1 MKHLLLAPFLLGFIS
16 PVFADSWR
24 DIDDLKQLIESNGTK
39 IKELN
44 NCEENNLGHYSFSKQ
59 NDVLTICTNNIN
71 TQDPSE
77 YWEVLAHEAAHAMQ
91 ACNRNTLWQS
101 KYHPRMLRALKSEA
115 PYYAEI
121 LKQYRGRDK
130 ILELEAFDMELK
142 TPSEV
147 IDNYDYYCLR
157 NENDVEN
164 LENPVLTD
172 KNTSLLKDLVGGE
185 DLYDELI
192 SWGIENLSQEEKITF
207 DQTIDNGSF
216 EDIKKSILNLKEIY
230 DNSQNVTVQISDDDT
245 YYLKNLVGGEES
257 YNDLMSWGNDELTK
271 KEIEAYDNIISSN
284 NLDLIE
290 KELLNLN
297 NKYLNWFQ
305 KKGIIQIQK
314 YEPYP
319 GKLNPDPDV
328 QVPQTNSLRQACDL
342 YKDKEEEIENFQ
354 RITDKILDSQRARI
368 MAGEIE
374 SNAPLPK
381 SEQDIYS
388 KKPNLEQQLRAI
400 LSEIHRQAG
409 ISSWKKYSAYDLEG
423 TALKFKEIG
432 TKVYEMKENHPD
444 YEFNPYKNIV
454 EFNSFRNFPNTLCDK
469 RGYMNMLRY
478 HAKNSSPKRIR
489 NIKSTMSKGSMKSK
503 YDLVYELFEEYKYS
517 LVKNGL
523 KNHRYPLTKNKDG
536 VYLLECNVESY
547 KTNEGGTFKVTDGL
561 LTTIGGEFFGTFG
574 DVVEKIDTT
583 NRKWTRFSFDND
595 IGKYIPRYSFT
606 AIVKYSDALGGY
618 RATKPWFADEG
629 ETETFYKI
637 KLKNGRLIG
646 DQFMKWT
653 KPDGDIAKVS
663 TSYTGQCFNAR
674 NDLEL
679 SDEELHFK

>member
-1 MKHLLLAPFLLGFIS
+1 MKQLLLAPFLLGFIS
-16 PVFADSWR
+16 PVFADSWK

-44 NCEENNLGHYSFSKQ
+44 NCEENNLGHYSFSEQK
-59 NDVLTICTNNIN
+59 DVLTICTNNID

-91 ACNRNTLWQS
+91 ACNNNTLWQS

-172 KNTSLLKDLVGGE
+172 KNISLLKDLVGGE

-342 YKDKEEEIENFQ
+342 YKYKKEEIDNFE
-354 RITDKILDSQRARI
+354 RVVNKVLDSQRARVI
-368 MAGEIE
+368 AGEVE

-381 SEQDIYS
+381 SEQDILS
-388 KKPNLEQQLRAI
+388 KDRNLEQQLRAI
-400 LSEIHRQAG
+400 LSEIHRHAG
-409 ISSWKKYSAYDLEG
+409 ISKWKKYSAYALDG
-423 TALKFKEIG
+423 TALEFKKRGRKI
-432 TKVYEMKENHPD
+432 YEMKENHPE
-444 YEFNPYKNIV
+444 YEYRRNSYKG
-454 EFNSFRNFPNTLCDK
+454 FRYGPGILCDK
-469 RGYMNMLRY
+469 RGYMNMLKY
-478 HAKNSSPKRIR
+478 HAKNSSPQKIK
-489 NIKSTMSKGSMKSK
+489 NIKSIMSKGSMDSK
-503 YDLVYELFEEYKYS
+503 DDLVYELFEEYKYS

-523 KNHRYPLTKNKDG
+523 KNHRFPLTKNEDG
-536 VYLLECNVESY
+536 VYLLECNVEGY
-547 KTNEGGTFKVTDGL
+547 RTNKGGTFK
-561 LTTIGGEFFGTFG
+561 TTAKGYFNSIGGEFFGTFG
-574 DVVEKIDTT
+574 DVVEKIDTN
-583 NRKWTRFSFDND
+583 NRKWTRLSFDED
-595 IGKYIPRYSFT
+595 SGKYIPKYSFT
-606 AIVKYSDALGGY
+606 AIVKYSDALGGF
-618 RATKPWFADEG
+618 RVSKPWFTNNG
-629 ETETFYKI
+629 KTETFYKI

-653 KPDGDIAKVS
+653 KPNGDPAEAS
-663 TSYTGQCFNAR
+663 TTYSGQCFNAR

-679 SDEELHFK
+679 SGEDLLFK